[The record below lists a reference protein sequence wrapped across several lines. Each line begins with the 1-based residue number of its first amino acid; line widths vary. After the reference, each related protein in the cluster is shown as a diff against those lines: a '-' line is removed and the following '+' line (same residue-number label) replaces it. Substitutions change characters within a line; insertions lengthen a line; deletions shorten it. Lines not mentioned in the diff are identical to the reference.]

1 MASVTHERVV
11 TEAEAASLP
20 IDVETIRDSVDAS
33 LAMRLDTSTREQIDA
48 RTGFLI
54 GHLSMLLAED
64 LGADE
69 DKTVMAHYRAC
80 YHLLDL
86 PRRPTDKTP
95 AYEAYSFMRELARR
109 TEGLLSIYEKQ
120 GHTES

>member
-1 MASVTHERVV
+1 MTEESVIS
-11 TEAEAASLP
+11 EAEADRLP
-20 IDVETIRDSVDAS
+20 VDVETVRDSVDAS

-64 LGADE
+64 LRADQDE
-69 DKTVMAHYRAC
+69 TVRAHYRAC

-86 PRRPTDKTP
+86 SRRPTDKTP
-95 AYEAYSFMRELARR
+95 AYECFSFMRELAVRA
-109 TEGLLSIYEKQ
+109 EGLLSVYEKQ
-120 GHTES
+120 GHTEK